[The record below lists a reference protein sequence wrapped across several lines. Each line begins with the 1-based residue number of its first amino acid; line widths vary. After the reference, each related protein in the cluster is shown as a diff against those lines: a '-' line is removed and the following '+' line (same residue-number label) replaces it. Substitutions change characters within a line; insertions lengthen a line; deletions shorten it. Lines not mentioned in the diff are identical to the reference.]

1 MLLNIY
7 DSTLL
12 VYFDLILTCLGVQ
25 RTMTSLEG
33 AALPRPL
40 DKESSKERNSALVD
54 NLSNEIE
61 TKSYIM

>member
-1 MLLNIY
+1 
-7 DSTLL
+7 
-12 VYFDLILTCLGVQ
+12 
-25 RTMTSLEG
+25 MTSLEG

-40 DKESSKERNSALVD
+40 DKESSQEHNSALVD